1 MAVPPSQPAIDGRI
15 HVTREELERAIA
27 VWLRL
32 MPRDLWAG
40 YLRML
45 EIDPKRRTETDRA
58 DPVLILS
65 AYLADR
71 FDQARWQASYR
82 EPVRPPG

>member
-32 MPRDLWAG
+32 MPRDLWQP
-40 YLRML
+40 YLDML
-45 EIDPKRRTETDRA
+45 TIDPKRLTEEQRA
-58 DPVLILS
+58 DRCQILA
-65 AYLADR
+65 AYLAAR
-71 FDQARWQASYR
+71 FARAGWQASYG